1 MANAMQY
8 IANLGK
14 SVVYSGVDQIKK
26 NNPAIAEIAEQNAE
40 LGKVLYQSVSDFKST
55 QVKIGKWIRNTQIG
69 EAAIEGKK
77 ALFEDIQS
85 GKFYNRERIDQL
97 QVRSAGS
104 LLSGWDDD
112 DPFDNL
118 ESDFGGDWDDDS
130 SDSDFDPLA
139 DIGNDDM
146 FLADQMDNTGSKVT
160 QGVAMATAR
169 SAEYVVGAT
178 RENTNLINKH
188 SEMMFNKVHMG
199 MSAMNSNIS
208 SLITFNDEVMKTHV
222 QNSEKFFSD
231 TSTRL
236 KNIEGYLKTM
246 SDAQAKLYASSESKS
261 SSENVSYGDIVGAEG
276 TADLKQ
282 YFNRIKQNVANKSGG
297 MFDMLN
303 VFGED
308 SNMLLNLVSS
318 PLKFVTD
325 NIARTVIPSILDQSM
340 QSLNETISGFF
351 GNAMLKLNTLGGEDS
366 EDPVWQFLKGVLGI
380 DTRAKTK
387 MDTAKYNKG
396 AMPWDGESKMAL
408 TQVIPQ
414 LLSKI
419 LSATSG
425 TEERI
430 FDYKNGKWTTGTAIK
445 KSYDDRKE
453 GFQKSATAD
462 AKEALLE
469 LLEQP
474 GIKFD
479 KKFNDQIKE
488 GIDTMLKSAYE
499 NNILLPVN
507 MKNDFKTREKYG
519 NIDSEVMDYLIALT
533 NAMKRSEKGRKALNG
548 FGDKV
553 LSQKDAEN
561 QFMTSEVESI
571 SSEMRTIFNEYGIGE
586 FVKKEKED
594 EKGNK
599 KNVDSRE
606 NISSPIIANNI
617 FNTKDEHGNNVFFYL
632 QNIDRVIS
640 YMGQNFDKLGTG
652 SGPNYGA
659 GNGGFDA
666 HVDKTPS
673 LIQPLNN
680 FKYELADRRNS
691 LNDVKEKETK
701 AKQEKQKR
709 EQEAFEKNYDRELA
723 KDYVPTTKGY
733 KRLKEYGPD
742 AADNRMVNLGNG
754 YYKHYS
760 WDYNDNRYNY
770 TEKNYD
776 ISKNPNFAVNN
787 AYNDRT
793 DRMKVAEFE
802 QTLRNNQE
810 RRNLEQQRKAD
821 KRRRGGSSTDIDD
834 LSSTVTS
841 AEEGHRQFTD
851 IILGIGEL
859 SQAPAKFIGNLIHKV
874 DKRLFQVIYGNEKE
888 DKIEENS
895 FMGALVSRMN
905 RTFDDVSSF
914 FRDKIMDPLKE
925 KLFGEDGFGGFFDK
939 LKELWNGDD
948 EEDGILKRMFGNKVE
963 FVKNAFKEKF
973 SPIKGGLKGELK
985 DGLEIPEGMTMEEYR
1000 KRWIQDEKY
1009 KRERAKKLEFAKRT
1023 KAGYDNI
1030 MQIQKGLNDSY
1041 MDDNGNY
1048 DGDITKDISRIRE
1061 IKNIKH
1067 FKDFA
1072 RLTPSTDKEK
1082 DILRKTGRVWAK
1094 DRRESRQYI
1103 REAMANGASAQY
1115 LADHGYADLIDQM
1128 SKRDK
1133 NIAEWAKD
1141 VNVKNYNDIRQH
1153 YKGTGYV
1160 EKTGI
1165 AAVSEGEMIIPA
1177 EYNPFYKG
1185 GKSRYQRKMDEEQ
1198 AKHNFVDFLN
1208 SIKSHKNIN
1217 GFVEGTTNATEEKS
1231 RSQTIREAFSRLGD
1245 RIYKEKDEAGLSMED
1260 DGEVPVDPDDLN
1272 AAFYDAH
1279 YKKGKLP
1286 FHERVRREGKYIAK
1300 KGKLTGKDLLRRF
1313 AKNSSRIDTAYRKIA
1328 DEMEDAAGEENQAE
1342 LWDEMVDD
1350 VAGNYK
1356 EYIPSMVGG
1365 GLIGSGISLVT
1376 GAIGGPLLGFAVGA
1390 GIDLITRSNKVKD
1403 WLFGKQD
1410 EDGNRHG
1417 NVLNESITKFITRY
1431 VPDMA
1436 KGATVGAITHILPFV
1451 PGGPVSGIILGSAI
1465 GFAKNNDKIMSALFG
1480 EMDDEGNRTQGGLIN
1495 SKLRTQLKNALPRMA
1510 IGGAIGAFT
1519 GPFGLMGNILLGSTI
1534 GFASKLD
1541 TAKDFIFG
1549 KLDEETGERK
1559 GGVFGYIED
1568 RVIEPI
1574 GRAFDPLVK
1583 QGEKLFKGFSKHITD
1598 KVDGIL
1604 EEKLGV
1610 PLSRIFKEK
1619 GLEKIKG
1626 AAKFIGN
1633 NLFMPTMDMITSP
1646 LQIIEKLGDRFR
1658 RKHIANGDADYMTA
1672 LQRNEYRQELK
1683 DHKVYKKYEE
1693 NVYDK
1698 DGKLVHRKGDLM
1710 KDDHGNYIDTGKK
1723 KSYVY
1728 KRIKKDKYKKF
1739 DELLADRTTSYD
1751 ELVEM
1756 RDALSFLQD
1765 PDKQVKKMKKDSI
1778 HNINKAIN
1786 KNFNIGISD
1795 SKDIL
1800 GHLSD
1805 NDFKGAMR
1813 KVRRLGLD
1821 SKTEQRLTNLLTNE
1835 YTKLESAND
1844 MLNNEQATKD
1854 KYFKRLR
1861 ANGLKDLNQD
1871 TIKKYAGLLDDEID
1885 NKKKMGLDKLN
1896 DEMQTRHN
1904 EITGLFRDL
1913 IDEVKALRDPEHKKE
1928 LFNNKLHDNMKEA
1941 AKRRGIF
1948 FDSGNSGVF
1957 GRYKYEADI
1966 DSNGQPVYKRYKV
1979 DKKGRKIED
1988 SAEIINSKGQVLN
2001 SNGEVDPD
2009 KNGEEYWDDLQR
2021 RYHGSNLGDA
2031 GGEGGIRNAFGRLQA
2046 GRRTKARTVYDA
2058 IRHFPRNAANAGDR
2072 WADDRYTQNEYDD
2085 DGNLIHVRGEY
2096 REIEGGKFKRGLG
2109 WAGRGYGRARR
2120 YLGQNLFHLNKSEE
2134 YQSSINK
2141 ARDFRADEKMYKNA
2155 YSNQMKAIHKIMKNK
2170 NGEYTEEEARNAENI
2185 YNQLKANRKN
2195 NKGSNQA
2202 LFANSN
2208 ELFRKVF
2215 GNRQKL
2221 DGSGSEEADE
2231 DTMYVANSKGNPI
2244 KWIKDSQGHWTV
2256 DRNDSDNNVY
2266 EDDEEKGFKNKLL
2279 GKFADIGNGIKNGFN
2294 RIFKIDEEKDTLLK
2308 KLLKVGAGVLG
2319 ALTVA
2324 GFMPIIERAWN
2335 NRIKP
2340 GLQEI
2345 WDEKIYPKIYKFI
2358 EPIKPT
2364 LARAAAG
2371 IDNTIQKIPTAIDN
2385 LATKV
2390 RMFITNDLP
2399 NIWTQ
2404 KIIPFYKGGI
2414 DWIGEKVG
2422 NAVSGLSYTV
2432 MKLMPHIIKGAI
2444 QGVWQFMKQDL
2455 TAMILGKNNGSAED
2469 ILNLASSASMKT
2481 ASGNAGAFGGTSAET
2496 SMKNFNKAS
2505 SIYQALF
2512 HETPQQTLGTNGS
2525 TKASSDDSRRNS
2537 LENYYN
2543 MTGSYPSDDEL
2554 GQFEAEENIGM
2565 NNTSTSAGD
2574 NGMEYS
2580 GNVYDVGSNISGSE
2594 AESYSYSV
2602 ASSGSNN
2609 TSSINSAVYDEYDK
2623 QYEEAKTTQ
2632 EKVNKAVKESTDN
2645 QKTSVK
2651 NSATQ
2656 VTVKAG
2662 ETVNRGNFNIQPY
2675 NSGVQDL
2682 ATTGEKTRSQ
2692 IANHWATKGSMDRN
2706 DNAVSQALYNVGDKA
2721 KNLFSSIT
2729 GNLGAIA
2736 HNASYGGIQAYD
2748 TSVENATTQV
2758 GGRLSGGY
2766 VDTNTCLVYDSD
2778 GLLLANTFYDPENNE
2793 ITNKP
2798 SDAAFAKNSNLI
2810 EMYNSELSRSVKEAG
2825 IDAYQY
2831 SNGAA
2836 YLDENG
2842 LLAENVTEVAES
2854 DPDFEDTVGGH
2865 LVGATL
2871 RITSPLNALRTT
2883 SSRNANGYLVKKLA
2897 GKKFKGKGLITG
2909 SLAKTGNTINNITA
2923 RPLNALSNYTN
2934 EEKFVHI
2941 FGKDRK
2947 VLGSGYLDK
2956 LSNSKFNVAGKLQ
2969 NRIKYG
2975 TINELAQKT
2984 NLSRDLAENTIKSLK
2999 NVTGS
3004 EFTDAKSKKLL
3015 NKLVSQTD
3023 KVTKEVLQESSEKV
3037 VKNNVDT
3044 AVGKIMG
3051 NGQVKG
3057 ILEKLIKMSG
3067 KEVSE
3072 EMVEKGIK
3080 QAAEEVTEH
3089 ALKNAAN
3096 AGIKGA
3102 LASTGV
3108 GILVNIALA
3117 IPDFVEGFNN
3127 ADEYMGLTEKYFDE
3141 YLPSAFGEWL
3151 VRFLCGLGNALIG
3164 FFALGLIP
3172 MELVINI
3179 LLKYVAP
3186 IFGFDYSKLEA
3197 LQKESAKEI
3206 ATFNSYN
3213 NTNFDLEEYNK
3224 HKDETKYKANE
3235 RKLGTKGQTAIDRTI
3250 SKENNNRIDSM
3261 LEGKKIEH
3269 RTYADFD
3276 IFQGGSGSGIAK
3288 STDFVSSK
3296 ETLTDKLIS
3305 QLDPKYKDIKFNSS
3319 EDTVDQTIGSD
3330 GCAPAVATMAIN
3342 KVKENAGLDIKTAA
3356 DIAIEEGDKIKDGG
3370 VSAKYFNDIYQKY
3383 GLGALY
3389 SDDRKE
3395 IKDSISKGLPVVLL
3409 GTNESN
3415 NSKSISPFGPNGHYV
3430 LTNGTSGN
3438 DVFVQDP
3445 EQSKVV
3451 SYKLNDLINQTK
3463 LAVIPGS
3470 QSSYSSYNGK
3480 YDEYS
3485 GSGSGGTYYIPGTTT
3500 NISFHN
3506 NNFNSVLNTAYQMT
3520 GSYSGSGSGI
3530 KYSAGNTNQVFSK
3543 NGAITPNIIR
3553 GKNTTNVNITT
3564 DKFIGSGSYK
3574 KYSAGAANNEDYVE
3588 DDAVSNA
3595 IYGQNLEGNALD
3607 NMVES
3612 GYNKVKNT
3620 AQNIGKKVGV
3630 TVSGLTKN
3638 NDGSTTIDINQ
3649 SNNYLNEMIVV
3660 ISQMKGSMSFSAIK
3674 VGKSSNSYGIFL
3686 WSGND
3691 GAQLLFDTYA
3701 AEKEKWTNK
3710 LATSGAALFKSIKSK
3725 KPLSKSTTGKY
3736 SQKKLIAMIS
3746 SDEGKTNQIN
3756 KATNSIISV
3765 INKYKERFSDI
3776 KALMF
3781 ITAIHFID
3789 SNVAQGISSTKRN
3802 KLAKDSSMDHI
3813 MMILNTDYSDFLTN
3827 KSKDINFAYYYI
3839 QGSPVVDMNATAP
3852 DLAKLEENIST
3863 AKVDDKDSNWFSNFF
3878 SGIVDLGKSLF
3889 GLNTDEDSK
3898 SSNLEAKDYN
3908 LAAVDTTG
3916 VYIEDLN
3923 NDFKTL
3929 SYRLTSLKSLH
3940 NKLKTDSGDEDLA
3953 NKLAIIYFESSSL
3966 FTFLVQFDK
3975 FKDDYGVEINS
3986 LSLDYN
3992 YSVGNSNY
4000 IVKGIKSYATKNP
4013 CVSDDDMKAVG
4024 SAWNA
4029 DLKFSSSN
4037 LSDKDILANA
4047 KNKWKVL
4054 EKIKSQDY
4062 VDEKIKELDSYDY
4075 SHDNPY
4081 QYQTA
4086 SDNASDINLIG
4097 LFEDQLVAF
4106 MVNGTAKDLNG
4117 VTIVKG
4123 IKKDNKDY
4131 YTTVM
4136 DAFNKN
4142 SNSGSGPFKNNFFNQ
4157 VIINNM
4163 DLLSN
4168 LKSKNTRKGIISY
4181 LREYIM
4187 GSLLTDASEHKFYNP
4202 EQLAKDDLKKHWET
4216 LGSSGSNIDAKISAW
4231 GEAAD
4236 IIENA
4241 FQNNITS
4248 DFISGLN
4255 THNKNLGLNEVKDF
4269 NFMTSQIY
4277 TDSNPFSYVNNNP
4290 LLKDKMV
4297 VNEDKLQQLKVSNAN
4312 KISMKDSGADDLAK
4326 SYSILN
4332 KMVGSSY
4339 NSLDSKKFYDSFS
4352 SMEKETKEKNTL
4364 NYNGSI
4370 VYNPYIMKKTILDS
4384 AKGIGSKKVSMK
4396 TKQTNGHRDNS
4407 RSYSVALETLAK
4419 SRYLMKTAGAVLP
4432 ISKKKFLDK
4441 YSIFSDI
4448 IKKRKNDAN
4457 YTTTKDIYDI
4467 GISYDSDTSTKF
4479 QDLSDLKLTYPDENA
4494 SLYFKG
4500 TNEDSDVINDQ
4511 FMKAVSFVGFT
4522 NYADGKSP
4530 SEMIKNNEIL
4540 NQLFGNSTG
4549 DLDNFGG
4556 YVFGGSSLID
4566 SSFDN
4571 EEKKA
4576 FLDYYNTLFK
4586 ADKSNTGISNKDQSD
4601 IMSKDHAEIF
4611 KNLNWN
4617 ATSYFDAL
4625 NKKVAY
4631 NDMYGDTIST
4641 GDVEKSPKIS
4651 EYMKEKDK
4659 IDNNYLLHALI
4670 AKELLNN
4677 DSAKFNDDLPIASNI
4692 ADSKELLSFD
4702 NANSSDGKSNDDNIK
4717 DSEVRRLF
4725 NLYTDYHYADYYEP
4739 GFIGKRFYEK
4749 YAANIKP
4756 VEDANGQQVS
4766 NESASTQQISANLSS
4781 AYDALQKAYM
4791 ENSKGNSDK
4800 INMTYGVTENPDESM
4815 ANQLKD
4821 GTAKLSDYKKYYAWL
4836 VKEGYVPKDKEDTSE
4851 PTLYGGPPDKPSEY
4865 NWDYLAAYS
4874 GDKKGD
4880 IISYAISKGII
4891 PAFYKRA
4898 DYLTDP
4904 ETGSWNSKLKAV
4916 FVNDGLEDK
4925 FKSVV
4930 TGKEASLIP
4939 DSYGSMKSLFNDQTP
4954 FTDNSVENKT
4964 KLALNMQ
4971 NAFSP
4976 YSFDEWKAIYD
4987 SYSTD
4992 ELKKAFAEFGD
5003 VNGGDENTPGELK
5016 NMTYWK
5022 EHGNDYSNKIGGFW
5036 FTKTDK
5042 NLYAFDDIKNLFEQ
5056 SDAYK
5061 NLVNSGAG
5069 SGLPSAGSS
5078 NIDGFVSQ
5086 YDYGNQTFADGT
5098 SLAEY
5103 GCGPAVAA
5111 MAINNMQSAGD
5122 SSLMNATAAIANG
5135 YKDSNGTQADYFQDV
5150 FSRVGANTQYY
5161 DGASTKQNVENSL
5174 NAGQQVVLMGNDASN
5189 RSKNNSPYGPSNHYV
5204 LATGMNGNKIQ
5215 INDPEQGAP
5224 RVYDKNKILNKTQL
5238 GVAVS
5243 GAGYMAKSRIG
5254 SKVYRY
5260 SGGAAKKSLKHAN
5273 LGSWSK
5279 VSEEELNAAI
5289 KRINSSSPFNGNAAI
5304 FIEAGEKSGLD
5315 PRYILAHAA
5324 VEAGWECKSTLAK
5337 KHNYFGIAAYDS
5349 NPVNSKST
5357 ETYGNGNMREGIIN
5371 GAVWIKNHYYNN
5383 GQTTVYLMRH
5393 WEKNPHHQYCTSDTW
5408 EDSIASIMKKLPVN
5422 TEVSY
5427 DETSLD
5433 TEERIGVPSTGDS
5446 GSLVNLSTN
5455 SSGSN
5460 KSSGSWYEQMNNG
5473 FEQLGKA
5480 LFGMQDENKTTDNI
5494 GATTA
5499 DAISAST
5506 ADFSTGETNGTW
5518 ISVIKAVK
5526 SALAKAASKYD
5537 RRGHV
5542 SITIDGIPYTV
5553 RTDCSG
5559 FVSACCRAFGVL
5571 DGEITSS
5578 QFTSMKTL
5586 SGFEKRKWKGWDNLI
5601 EGDIIA
5607 RDGHVEI
5614 FARNEGGTHYV
5625 YNAGSTNS
5633 ITNPDATTDPDKKNK
5648 GYSVVW
5654 RCIKQDTSSAN
5665 KAFKKAKNKA
5675 KKYNKDS
5682 NEQLKL
5688 YNKLKKKKES
5698 ALTSAE
5704 KNFIAL
5710 NPPTD
5715 TSNEG
5720 ERQVWQQYYELAA
5733 GKKTTYARPHKINN
5747 RPTVAQ
5753 LKTKTYEEL
5762 VKLEKRYPGIITQL
5776 DYKTLAKKVEEAKKR
5791 GVKIVNTSTTVKPT
5805 AKPSR
5810 GSIPSQSN
5818 YSASAKGS
5826 GLYSA
5831 GNSGRNN
5838 KYVRINNISK
5848 HHNSTVSTTSRNSG
5862 GNNHNKFTKYSGG
5875 ANWYEQMNSDIANKL
5890 GKSFG
5895 MQDSVNIDVSGLGE
5909 ALGFSSSSSASA
5921 SSNGS
5926 WISIVKATKKA
5937 MADAMQNRQYN
5948 QGASVK
5954 LTVDGKTLSVRTDCS
5969 GLVSGCLRFF
5979 GAMNNVL
5986 NSSGFCSAK
5995 SIKGFT
6001 KMSWPGWDGLV
6012 EGDIIA
6018 RNGHVE
6024 IFARNEGGTH
6034 YVYNGGSTKSLRSA
6048 DATVTGHSSYTTVWR
6063 CNSGSGSHI
6072 YKFSGMSAGN
6082 SKAITN
6088 QIFNTKANGSKH
6100 SVNESGT
6107 SSYIRKTGTYI
6118 DNGIVGKLTNGYGN
6132 NTGNTNTNRFNSNT
6146 VRSAINNST
6155 SSSMSTTTR
6164 QVLNSIGKSGYSE
6177 SFKNASGGNSKVYYE
6192 NNYSQ
6197 YSAGA
6202 SNGNEAMLA
6211 KAIELLA
6218 KITNNTANIKE
6229 VITILN
6235 RIMDIA
6241 KNNKSSSGKGSNVNH
6256 KPATTRADR
6265 ERKYSGGNSNI
6276 GASTAGN
6283 TSTTSTGNS
6292 GSSNSD
6298 NESEQEL
6305 QLLLKNLS
6313 ELVRG

>member
-14 SVVYSGVDQIKK
+14 SVIYSGVDQVKA
-26 NNPAIAEIAEQNAE
+26 NNPAIAELAEQNAE

-77 ALFEDIQS
+77 ALFEDIKS

-118 ESDFGGDWDDDS
+118 ESDFGGDWNDDS

-169 SAEYVVGAT
+169 SAEYVVGAS

-282 YFNRIKQNVANKSGG
+282 YFNRIKQNVANKSSG

-303 VFGED
+303 VFGDD
-308 SNMLLNLVSS
+308 SNMLLNIVSS
-318 PLKFVTD
+318 PLKYVTD
-325 NIARTVIPSILDQSM
+325 KVARVIIPSILDQSM

-419 LSATSG
+419 LSATTG
-425 TEERI
+425 TEERL
-430 FDYKNGKWTTGTAIK
+430 FDYKNGKWTTGAAIK

-453 GFQKSATAD
+453 GFQKSATGD

-479 KKFNDQIKE
+479 KEFTDQIKE

-571 SSEMRTIFNEYGIGE
+571 SSEMRAIFNEYGIGE

-666 HVDKTPS
+666 HVNKTPS
-673 LIQPLNN
+673 PIQPLNN
-680 FKYELADRRNS
+680 FKYELVNNKNS
-691 LNDVKEKETK
+691 LNDIKERETK

-709 EQEAFEKNYDRELA
+709 DQEAFEKNLDRKLA

-733 KRLKEYGPD
+733 KRLIEYGPD

-776 ISKNPNFAVNN
+776 ISKNPNLAVNN

-810 RRNLEQQRKAD
+810 RRNLEQQREAD
-821 KRRRGGSSTDIDD
+821 KRRRGGSPTDIDG

-905 RTFDDVSSF
+905 RTFNDVSSF

-1009 KRERAKKLEFAKRT
+1009 KRERVKKLEFAKRS

-1048 DGDITKDISRIRE
+1048 DGDITKDISRIKE

-1082 DILRKTGRVWAK
+1082 DILRKTGRAWAK
-1094 DRRESRQYI
+1094 DRRASRQYI

-1217 GFVEGTTNATEEKS
+1217 GFVEGATNATEEKS

-1417 NVLNESITKFITRY
+1417 NVLNESITKFITKY
-1431 VPDMA
+1431 MPDMA

-1541 TAKDFIFG
+1541 AAKDFIFG

-1559 GGVFGYIED
+1559 GGVFGFIED

-1756 RDALSFLQD
+1756 RDTLNFLQD
-1765 PDKQVKKMKKDSI
+1765 PDKQAKKMKKDSI

-1913 IDEVKALRDPEHKKE
+1913 IDEVKALRDPEYKKE

-1979 DKKGRKIED
+1979 DEKGNKIED

-2001 SNGEVDPD
+2001 SKGEVDPD
-2009 KNGEEYWDDLQR
+2009 KNGDEYWDDLQR
-2021 RYHGSNLGDA
+2021 RYHGSNLRDA
-2031 GGEGGIRNAFGRLQA
+2031 GGEEGIINAFGRLQA
-2046 GRRTKARTVYDA
+2046 GRRTKARTVYDT
-2058 IRHFPRNAANAGDR
+2058 IVHFPRNAANAGDR
-2072 WADDRYTQNEYDD
+2072 WADDRYTENEYDD
-2085 DGNLIHVRGEY
+2085 KGNLIHAKGEY

-2155 YSNQMKAIHKIMKNK
+2155 YKNQMKALDRISKNK
-2170 NGEYTEEEARNAENI
+2170 NGEFSTDEMIAAENL
-2185 YNQLKANRKN
+2185 YQQLKNNKKN
-2195 NKGSNQA
+2195 HKGSNQA

-2221 DGSGSEEADE
+2221 DGSGSEAANDE
-2231 DTMYVANSKGNPI
+2231 TMYVANSKGNPI
-2244 KWIKDSQGHWTV
+2244 KWIKDSQGRWIV

-2266 EDDEEKGFKNKLL
+2266 EDDEEKGFRNKLL
-2279 GKFADIGNGIKNGFN
+2279 GKFSDIRDGIKNGFN

-2324 GFMPIIERAWN
+2324 GFMPIIEKAWN

-2340 GLQEI
+2340 GLQQI

-2385 LATKV
+2385 LSTKV

-2414 DWIGEKVG
+2414 DWLGEKVG
-2422 NAVSGLSYTV
+2422 SAISGISYTT

-2455 TAMILGKNNGSAED
+2455 AAIILGKNNGSAED
-2469 ILNLASSASMKT
+2469 ILSVASSASMKT
-2481 ASGNAGAFGGTSAET
+2481 ASGNAGAFGGTSVNT

-2525 TKASSDDSRRNS
+2525 AKASSDDSRRNS

-2574 NGMEYS
+2574 NGMECS
-2580 GNVYDVGSNISGSE
+2580 GNVYDVGSNISGSD
-2594 AESYSYSV
+2594 AESYSYGV

-2662 ETVNRGNFNIQPY
+2662 ETVNRGNLNIQPY

-2682 ATTGEKTRSQ
+2682 ATTGKKTRSQ

-2706 DNAVSQALYNVGDKA
+2706 DNAVSQALYNAGDKA
-2721 KNLFSSIT
+2721 KSLFSSIT
-2729 GNLGAIA
+2729 ENIGAIA
-2736 HNASYGGIQAYD
+2736 HNASYGPMQAYD

-2766 VDTNTCLVYDSD
+2766 VDTNTCLVYDSN

-2810 EMYNSELSRSVKEAG
+2810 EMYNSELRRSVKEAG
-2825 IDAYQY
+2825 FDAVQY

-2842 LLAENVTEVAES
+2842 LLSEKVTEVAES
-2854 DPDFEDTVGGH
+2854 EPDFEDTVGGH

-2871 RITSPLNALRTT
+2871 RVTSPLNALRTT

-2909 SLAKTGNTINNITA
+2909 SLAKTGNAINNITA
-2923 RPLNALSNYTN
+2923 KPLNALSNYAN

-2947 VLGSGYLDK
+2947 VLGSGYLDE
-2956 LSNSKFNVAGKLQ
+2956 LGNSKFNVAGKLQ

-3023 KVTKEVLQESSEKV
+3023 RVTKEVLQESSEKV

-3051 NGQVKG
+3051 NSQVKG

-3089 ALKNAAN
+3089 ALKNAAK
-3096 AGIKGA
+3096 AGLKTA
-3102 LASTGV
+3102 TASTGV
-3108 GILVNIALA
+3108 GIIVNIALA
-3117 IPDFVEGFNN
+3117 IPDFIEGFNN
-3127 ADEYMGLTEKYFDE
+3127 ADEYMGLTERYFDE
-3141 YLPSAFGEWL
+3141 YLPSAFSEWL

-3186 IFGFDYSKLEA
+3186 IFGFDYSKLED
-3197 LQKESAKEI
+3197 LQEESAKEI
-3206 ATFNSYN
+3206 ATFNSFN
-3213 NTNFDLEEYNK
+3213 NTRFDLEDYNE
-3224 HKDETKYKANE
+3224 HKDDAKYKANE
-3235 RKLGTKGQTAIDRTI
+3235 RKLGTKGEFALGKT
-3250 SKENNNRIDSM
+3250 IDSM
-3261 LEGKKIEH
+3261 HQDALSNFVQGKKVEKK
-3269 RTYADFD
+3269 RYNNLA

-3288 STDFVSSK
+3288 STDFMSTK
-3296 ETLTDKLIS
+3296 ETLTDRLIS

-3319 EDTVDQTIGSD
+3319 EDTIDQTIGSD

-3389 SDDRKE
+3389 SNDRKE

-3409 GTNESN
+3409 GTNGSN

-3485 GSGSGGTYYIPGTTT
+3485 GSGSGRTYYIPGTTT

-3530 KYSAGNTNQVFSK
+3530 RYSAGNTNQVFSK

-3620 AQNIGKKVGV
+3620 AQNIGQKVGV

-3638 NDGSTTIDINQ
+3638 SDGSTTIDINQ

-3710 LATSGAALFKSIKSK
+3710 LATSGASLFKLIKSK

-3776 KALMF
+3776 KTLMF

-3839 QGSPVVDMNATAP
+3839 QGSPVVDMNATTP

-3889 GLNTDEDSK
+3889 GLNTDENGGSD
-3898 SSNLEAKDYN
+3898 NLEAKDYN
-3908 LAAVDTTG
+3908 LAAVDASG

-3929 SYRLTSLKSLH
+3929 SARLSALKSLR
-3940 NKLKTDSGDEDLA
+3940 NKLKTDSGDENLA
-3953 NKLAIIYFESSSL
+3953 NKLAVAYFESSSL
-3966 FTFLVQFDK
+3966 FTFLSQFDEFRK
-3975 FKDDYGVEINS
+3975 AYKIITIEYDY
-3986 LSLDYN
+3986 L

-4000 IVKGIKSYATKNP
+4000 LPSTITKYSTEWP
-4013 CVSDDDMKAVG
+4013 STSSEDMKAVG
-4024 SAWNA
+4024 GTWNA
-4029 DLKFSSSN
+4029 DLGDTTKI
-4037 LSDKDILANA
+4037 SDK
-4047 KNKWKVL
+4047 KVL
-4054 EKIKSQDY
+4054 ENAKSKWEVLSKIKAKTY
-4062 VDEKIKELDSYDY
+4062 TEPLFTELNRNDFTDADTPYHLQKVEGSPDDSG
-4075 SHDNPY
+4075 
-4081 QYQTA
+4081 
-4086 SDNASDINLIG
+4086 DINIIG
-4097 LFEDQLVAF
+4097 LFEDQLNLF
-4106 MVNGTAKDLNG
+4106 RINGTVKDISK
-4117 VTIVKG
+4117 VTVPNS
-4123 IKKDNKDY
+4123 KKSKNNKDDY
-4131 YTTVM
+4131 SSLI
-4136 DAFNKN
+4136 DAFYQ
-4142 SNSGSGPFKNNFFNQ
+4142 NSGSGSGSFSNNFFNY
-4157 VIINNM
+4157 VIICNHSLIKKLKNCGSRKDVIEYLMQYIQNN
-4163 DLLSN
+4163 LV
-4168 LKSKNTRKGIISY
+4168 
-4181 LREYIM
+4181 E
-4187 GSLLTDASEHKFYNP
+4187 DAAINMKFHNP
-4202 EQLAKDDLKKHWET
+4202 EQLAKDDLRKHWEK
-4216 LGSSGSNIDAKISAW
+4216 LGNPGYDIDTKIEAW
-4231 GEAAD
+4231 DAAAD
-4236 IIENA
+4236 ILQDA
-4241 FQNNITS
+4241 FDGKVTS
-4248 DFISGLN
+4248 SFIAGLN
-4255 THNKNLGLNEVKDF
+4255 KQNTDLGLKEVTDF
-4269 NFMTSQIY
+4269 DFMTSSANIKRFANDLKKDRPPVISSFAESELY
-4277 TDSNPFSYVNNNP
+4277 ERVKNGNIVDNTPSN
-4290 LLKDKMV
+4290 LL
-4297 VNEDKLQQLKVSNAN
+4297 N
-4312 KISMKDSGADDLAK
+4312 
-4326 SYSILN
+4326 
-4332 KMVGSSY
+4332 
-4339 NSLDSKKFYDSFS
+4339 DSKAKAMDYLNRLFGANSNDLRYNYGLDNSTNF
-4352 SMEKETKEKNTL
+4352 L
-4364 NYNGSI
+4364 NYYGTK
-4370 VYNPYIMKKTILDS
+4370 VYNPYAMRKVLYDSVKNISNKKI
-4384 AKGIGSKKVSMK
+4384 GIGNHGINNEQDKDEDRYV
-4396 TKQTNGHRDNS
+4396 TTLNS
-4407 RSYSVALETLAK
+4407 LAK
-4419 SRYLMKTAGAVLP
+4419 ARYLMKTAGTTMNSSIDDYL
-4432 ISKKKFLDK
+4432 SKHAIFGEDYSNGSKYFYKKEGK
-4441 YSIFSDI
+4441 
-4448 IKKRKNDAN
+4448 DAN
-4457 YTTTKDIYDI
+4457 L
-4467 GISYDSDTSTKF
+4467 
-4479 QDLSDLKLTYPDENA
+4479 DLSDIKLINPKDFNNIKDITINSEGEIENKDKLTN
-4494 SLYFKG
+4494 
-4500 TNEDSDVINDQ
+4500 
-4511 FMKAVSFVGFT
+4511 FMNSVKYLGFT
-4522 NYADGKSP
+4522 QMADGKDLK
-4530 SEMIKNNEIL
+4530 EMIDKNTSL
-4540 NQLFGNSTG
+4540 KLLFGDTEIPEKYGSNIRLYSL
-4549 DLDNFGG
+4549 LDTA
-4556 YVFGGSSLID
+4556 
-4566 SSFDN
+4566 FD
-4571 EEKKA
+4571 EEGRKA
-4576 FLDYYNTLFK
+4576 FLEYYDNVFK
-4586 ADKSNTGISNKDQSD
+4586 RDISETGISNPDQSKFG
-4601 IMSKDHAEIF
+4601 MSEEDLEEF
-4611 KNLNWN
+4611 KGLNWN
-4617 ATSYFDAL
+4617 AANYFDSL
-4625 NKKVAY
+4625 NKWRSMYTMY
-4631 NDMYGDTIST
+4631 NDLATDKDNVIKGDYQ
-4641 GDVEKSPKIS
+4641 K
-4651 EYMKEKDK
+4651 K
-4659 IDNNYLLHALI
+4659 IDEAKTNFDLNNMI
-4670 AKELLNN
+4670 AKEILN
-4677 DSAKFNDDLPIASNI
+4677 DSLSFSNDLPLPSKLTDSNEFMDFEEYSKI
-4692 ADSKELLSFD
+4692 LEEANQDSDKWKDLTKDNNVKRLFD
-4702 NANSSDGKSNDDNIK
+4702 TYFTYHFSDYYDPSYLGKLFFEKSTNNIK
-4717 DSEVRRLF
+4717 S
-4725 NLYTDYHYADYYEP
+4725 
-4739 GFIGKRFYEK
+4739 
-4749 YAANIKP
+4749 
-4756 VEDANGQQVS
+4756 VEEANGQDNTNNS
-4766 NESASTQQISANLSS
+4766 EGSTTTDTKTELFN
-4781 AYDALQKAYM
+4781 AYTNYLKQKQYGIIKDPDEDLQKA
-4791 ENSKGNSDK
+4791 
-4800 INMTYGVTENPDESM
+4800 
-4815 ANQLKD
+4815 LLD
-4821 GTAKLSDYKKYYAWL
+4821 GSAKLSDYKKYYAW
-4836 VKEGYVPKDKEDTSE
+4836 VTKSGYIPKDKEDNTA
-4851 PTLYGGPPDKPSEY
+4851 PVKYGENTEY
-4865 NWDYLAAYS
+4865 NWNYISAYQ
-4874 GDKKGD
+4874 GDKSVSD
-4880 IISYAISKGII
+4880 IEYAMQHNVI
-4891 PAFYKRA
+4891 PAFYMRA
-4898 DYLTDP
+4898 K
-4904 ETGSWNSKLKAV
+4904 EAIKH
-4916 FVNDGLEDK
+4916 FNDGQSWSDFVAFLPGNNQTWDNK
-4925 FKSVV
+4925 FKSSYN
-4930 TGKEASLIP
+4930 GKEASYINTGA
-4939 DSYGSMKSLFNDQTP
+4939 DYYGVLKDMFSGYNQWSRKDGAIDFSIATP
-4954 FTDNSVENKT
+4954 ENYI
-4964 KLALNMQ
+4964 KLASAMQ
-4971 NAFSP
+4971 GTFSP
-4976 YSFDEWKAIYD
+4976 YSYSEWKSIYD
-4987 SYSTD
+4987 QYESDNTKKEFARFGDQND
-4992 ELKKAFAEFGD
+4992 ELGD
-5003 VNGGDENTPGELK
+5003 D
-5016 NMTYWK
+5016 
-5022 EHGNDYSNKIGGFW
+5022 
-5036 FTKTDK
+5036 
-5042 NLYAFDDIKNLFEQ
+5042 NLLAFDNIKELFEKT
-5056 SDAYK
+5056 DAYK
-5061 NLVNSGAG
+5061 NSLSTGIPQSNTSGAG
-5069 SGLPSAGSS
+5069 SGLFSAGSS

-5135 YKDSNGTQADYFQDV
+5135 YKDNNGTQADYFQDV

-5204 LATGMNGNKIQ
+5204 LATGMSGNKIQ

-5349 NPVNSKST
+5349 NPINSKST

-5427 DETSLD
+5427 DEASLD

-5480 LFGMQDENKTTDNI
+5480 LFGMQDENKTTDNT

-5518 ISVIKAVK
+5518 IGVIKAVK

-5537 RRGHV
+5537 KGGHV

-5571 DGEITSS
+5571 DGEISSS

-5607 RDGHVEI
+5607 RDDHVEI

-5633 ITNPDATTDPDKKNK
+5633 ITNPDATKDPDKKNE

-5654 RCIKQDTSSAN
+5654 RCIKQDTSSAT
-5665 KAFKKAKNKA
+5665 KVFKKAKNKA
-5675 KKYNKDS
+5675 KKYNEDS

-5698 ALTSAE
+5698 ALTAAE

-5715 TSNEG
+5715 TSNDG

-5733 GKKTTYARPHKINN
+5733 GKKTTYTRPHKINN

-5791 GVKIVNTSTTVKPT
+5791 GVKIANASTTAKPT

-5810 GSIPSQSN
+5810 SSIPSQSN

-5831 GNSGRNN
+5831 GNSGRND
-5838 KYVRINNISK
+5838 KYVRINNNNNALVDASK
-5848 HHNSTVSTTSRNSG
+5848 YYNSTMPTTSRNSG
-5862 GNNHNKFTKYSGG
+5862 GNNHDKFTKYSGG

-5909 ALGFSSSSSASA
+5909 ALGFGSSSSASA

-5926 WISIVKATKKA
+5926 WISTVKATKKA

-5986 NSSGFCSAK
+5986 SSSGFCSAK

-6132 NTGNTNTNRFNSNT
+6132 NTGNTNTNGFNSNT

-6265 ERKYSGGNSNI
+6265 ERKYSGGNSNT
-6276 GASTAGN
+6276 GASAVSN
-6283 TSTTSTGNS
+6283 TPTGNS

>member
-169 SAEYVVGAT
+169 SAEYVVGAA

-282 YFNRIKQNVANKSGG
+282 YFNRIKQNVANKSSG

-366 EDPVWQFLKGVLGI
+366 EDQVWQFLKGVLGI

-425 TEERI
+425 TEEKI
-430 FDYKNGKWTTGTAIK
+430 FDYKNGKWTTGAAIK

-479 KKFNDQIKE
+479 KEFNDQIKE

-533 NAMKRSEKGRKALNG
+533 NAMKRSEKGKKALKG
-548 FGDKV
+548 FGDKI

-914 FRDKIMDPLKE
+914 FRDKIIDPLKE

-973 SPIKGGLKGELK
+973 APIKGGLKGELK

-1009 KRERAKKLEFAKRT
+1009 KRERAKKLEFAKRS

-1286 FHERVRREGKYIAK
+1286 FHEKIRREGKYIAK

-1313 AKNSSRIDTAYRKIA
+1313 AKNSSRIDAAYQKIA
-1328 DEMEDAAGEENQAE
+1328 DEMEDAAGEEDQSL

-1390 GIDLITRSNKVKD
+1390 GVDLITRSNKVKD

-1417 NVLNESITKFITRY
+1417 NVLGESVTKFITKY
-1431 VPDMA
+1431 MPDMA

-1541 TAKDFIFG
+1541 AAKDFIFG

-1723 KSYVY
+1723 KSYVF
-1728 KRIKKDKYKKF
+1728 KKIKKDQFKKF

-1756 RDALSFLQD
+1756 RDALNFLQD
-1765 PDKQVKKMKKDSI
+1765 PDKQAKKMKKDSI

-1835 YTKLESAND
+1835 YTKLQSSND
-1844 MLNNEQATKD
+1844 MLANEQATKD
-1854 KYFKRLR
+1854 KYYKRLR
-1861 ANGLKDLNQD
+1861 GLGLKNLNQD

-1913 IDEVKALRDPEHKKE
+1913 IDEVKALRDPEYKKE

-1979 DKKGRKIED
+1979 NEHGIVI
-1988 SAEIINSKGQVLN
+1988 SNSGEIINSKGQVLDSKGN
-2001 SNGEVDPD
+2001 VDPD
-2009 KNGEEYWDDLQR
+2009 KNGEEYWDDLQK
-2021 RYHGSNLGDA
+2021 RYHGSNLGDV
-2031 GGEGGIRNAFGRLQA
+2031 EGPKGIKNAFGRLQA
-2046 GRRTKARTVYDA
+2046 GRRTKARMAYDTV
-2058 IRHFPRNAANAGDR
+2058 RHLPRNIANTGDR
-2072 WADDRYTQNEYDD
+2072 WADDRYTQNEYDKN
-2085 DGNLIHVRGEY
+2085 GNLIHVEGEY
-2096 REIEGGKFKRGLG
+2096 KNGRIKRGLG
-2109 WAGRGYGRARR
+2109 RSRR
-2120 YLGQNLFHLNKSEE
+2120 FLGQNLFHLNKSEE

-2141 ARDFRADEKMYKNA
+2141 ARNFNADEKMYKKA
-2155 YSNQMKAIHKIMKNK
+2155 YQNQMKAINKIINDKSGN
-2170 NGEYTEEEARNAENI
+2170 YSDEEINTAQEV
-2185 YNQLKANRKN
+2185 YNQLQENLN
-2195 NKGSNQA
+2195 NNTTVGVGIHRSGKKSSYQSM
-2202 LFANSN
+2202 FANSN

-2221 DGSGSEEADE
+2221 DGSGSEEADK
-2231 DTMYVANSKGNPI
+2231 DTMYVADDKGNPI

-2266 EDDEEKGFKNKLL
+2266 MDDEENKKGFKDKFL
-2279 GKFADIGNGIKNGFN
+2279 GKLQDMGDSVKNGFN

-2308 KLLKVGAGVLG
+2308 KILKVGAGVLG
-2319 ALTVA
+2319 ALTIA
-2324 GFMPIIERAWN
+2324 GFMPIIERAWK

-2340 GLQEI
+2340 GLQQI

-2422 NAVSGLSYTV
+2422 SAISGISYTT

-2455 TAMILGKNNGSAED
+2455 TAIILGKNNGSAED

-2525 TKASSDDSRRNS
+2525 AKASSDDSRRNS

-2543 MTGSYPSDDEL
+2543 MTGSYPSDNEL
-2554 GQFEAEENIGM
+2554 AQFEAEENIGM

-2594 AESYSYSV
+2594 AESYSYGV
-2602 ASSGSNN
+2602 ASSGSSN
-2609 TSSINSAVYDEYDK
+2609 TSSINSTVYDEYDK

-2632 EKVNKAVKESTDN
+2632 EKVNKAVNESTNN

-2682 ATTGEKTRSQ
+2682 ATTGERTRAQ

-2810 EMYNSELSRSVKEAG
+2810 EMYNSELSRSVREAG
-2825 IDAYQY
+2825 VDAYQY

-2842 LLAENVTEVAES
+2842 LLAENVTERTES
-2854 DPDFEDTVGGH
+2854 DPDFKDTIGGH
-2865 LVGATL
+2865 MVSGIL
-2871 RITSPLNALRTT
+2871 RATSPLNAFRSNLGK
-2883 SSRNANGYLVKKLA
+2883 NANGYLVKRLA
-2897 GKKFKGKGLITG
+2897 EAPKFKGKGIITG
-2909 SLAKTGNTINNITA
+2909 SLAKTGNAIKNITVK
-2923 RPLNALSNYTN
+2923 PLNAISGYAN
-2934 EEKFVHI
+2934 EEKFI
-2941 FGKDRK
+2941 NAFGKDIK
-2947 VLGSGYLDK
+2947 VPGSGYNAK
-2956 LSNSKFNVAGKLQ
+2956 LADADLGAYTKLNNSITGK
-2969 NRIKYG
+2969 IKYG
-2975 TINELAQKT
+2975 SVDKFASKVNLTNEISNIQ
-2984 NLSRDLAENTIKSLK
+2984 
-2999 NVTGS
+2999 
-3004 EFTDAKSKKLL
+3004 FKKLEEITGL
-3015 NKLVSQTD
+3015 TGRELTNSKAVQALEGLYKETD
-3023 KVTKEVLQESSEKV
+3023 KVAKEVVQNSSEKAI
-3037 VKNNVDT
+3037 KENVDT
-3044 AVGKIMG
+3044 GIMKI
-3051 NGQVKG
+3051 VKND
-3057 ILEKLIKMSG
+3057 KVMSFFKDAIKASG
-3067 KEVSE
+3067 KEISE
-3072 EMVEKGIK
+3072 EAIEE
-3080 QAAEEVTEH
+3080 AAEKAAKEIAGEVAE
-3089 ALKNAAN
+3089 KAAKS
-3096 AGIKGA
+3096 GLRGA
-3102 LASTGV
+3102 LAATGPV
-3108 GILVNIALA
+3108 GLIVDVVLA
-3117 IPDFVEGFNN
+3117 IPDFIEGYRN
-3127 ADEYMGLTEKYFDE
+3127 ADEYMGLTDKYFDKYMNSTAQE
-3141 YLPSAFGEWL
+3141 IA
-3151 VRFLCGLGNALIG
+3151 VRSLCGLGNAIVSTLT
-3164 FFALGLIP
+3164 FGLLP
-3172 MELVINI
+3172 FELVLNI
-3179 LLKYVAP
+3179 LLKYIAP
-3186 IFGFDYSKLEA
+3186 VFGFDYEKLQN
-3197 LQKESAKEI
+3197 LQEESAKEI
-3206 ATFNSYN
+3206 ATFNSFN
-3213 NTNFDLEEYNK
+3213 NTNFDLEDYNK
-3224 HKDETKYKANE
+3224 HKDDAKYKANE
-3235 RKLGTKGQTAIDRTI
+3235 RKLGTKGEFALAKT
-3250 SKENNNRIDSM
+3250 IDSM
-3261 LEGKKIEH
+3261 HQNALSNFVQGKKVEKKK
-3269 RTYADFD
+3269 YNNLA

-3288 STDFVSSK
+3288 STDFMSTK

-3319 EDTVDQTIGSD
+3319 EDTIDQTIGSD

-3463 LAVIPGS
+3463 LAVIPES

-3485 GSGSGGTYYIPGTTT
+3485 GSGSGGTYYSPGTTT

-3530 KYSAGNTNQVFSK
+3530 RYSAGNTNQVFSK

-3588 DDAVSNA
+3588 GDAVSNA
-3595 IYGQNLEGNALD
+3595 IYSQNLEGNALD

-3630 TVSGLTKN
+3630 TVSNLKN
-3638 NDGSTTIDINQ
+3638 NSDGSTTIDINQ

-3889 GLNTDEDSK
+3889 GLNTDENGGSD
-3898 SSNLEAKDYN
+3898 NLEAKDYN
-3908 LAAVDTTG
+3908 LAAVDASG

-3929 SYRLTSLKSLH
+3929 SARLSALKSLR
-3940 NKLKTDSGDEDLA
+3940 NKLKTDSGDENLA
-3953 NKLAIIYFESSSL
+3953 NKLAVAYFESSSL
-3966 FTFLVQFDK
+3966 FTFLSQFDEFRK
-3975 FKDDYGVEINS
+3975 AYKIITIEYDY
-3986 LSLDYN
+3986 L

-4000 IVKGIKSYATKNP
+4000 LPSTITKYSTEWP
-4013 CVSDDDMKAVG
+4013 STSSEDMKAVG
-4024 SAWNA
+4024 GTWNA
-4029 DLKFSSSN
+4029 DLGDTTKI
-4037 LSDKDILANA
+4037 SDK
-4047 KNKWKVL
+4047 KVL
-4054 EKIKSQDY
+4054 ENAKSKWEVLSKIKAKTY
-4062 VDEKIKELDSYDY
+4062 TEPLFAELNRNDFTDADTPYHLQKVEGSPDDSG
-4075 SHDNPY
+4075 
-4081 QYQTA
+4081 
-4086 SDNASDINLIG
+4086 DINIIG
-4097 LFEDQLVAF
+4097 LFEDQLNLF
-4106 MVNGTAKDLNG
+4106 RINGTVKDISK
-4117 VTIVKG
+4117 VTVPNS
-4123 IKKDNKDY
+4123 KKSKNNKDDY
-4131 YTTVM
+4131 SSLI
-4136 DAFNKN
+4136 DAFYQ
-4142 SNSGSGPFKNNFFNQ
+4142 NSGSGSGSFSNNFFNYVMICNHSLIKKLKNCSSRKD
-4157 VIINNM
+4157 VIEYLMQYIQNNLVEDAAINM
-4163 DLLSN
+4163 
-4168 LKSKNTRKGIISY
+4168 
-4181 LREYIM
+4181 
-4187 GSLLTDASEHKFYNP
+4187 KFHNP
-4202 EQLAKDDLKKHWET
+4202 EQLAKDDLRKHWEK
-4216 LGSSGSNIDAKISAW
+4216 LGNPGYDIDTKIEAW
-4231 GEAAD
+4231 DAAAD
-4236 IIENA
+4236 ILQDA
-4241 FQNNITS
+4241 FDGKVTS
-4248 DFISGLN
+4248 SFIAGLN
-4255 THNKNLGLNEVKDF
+4255 KQNTDLGLKEVTDF
-4269 NFMTSQIY
+4269 DFMTSSANIKRFANDLKKDRPPVISSFAEGELY
-4277 TDSNPFSYVNNNP
+4277 ERVKNGNIVDNTPSN
-4290 LLKDKMV
+4290 L
-4297 VNEDKLQQLKVSNAN
+4297 SN
-4312 KISMKDSGADDLAK
+4312 
-4326 SYSILN
+4326 
-4332 KMVGSSY
+4332 
-4339 NSLDSKKFYDSFS
+4339 DSKAKAMDYLNRLIGVNSNDLQHNYGLDNSTNF
-4352 SMEKETKEKNTL
+4352 L
-4364 NYNGSI
+4364 NYHGTK
-4370 VYNPYIMKKTILDS
+4370 VYNPYAMRKVLYDSVKNISDKKI
-4384 AKGIGSKKVSMK
+4384 GIGNHGINN
-4396 TKQTNGHRDNS
+4396 KQDKDEDRYVTTLNS
-4407 RSYSVALETLAK
+4407 LAK
-4419 SRYLMKTAGAVLP
+4419 ARYLMKTAGTTMDSSIDDYLSKHAIFEDKTSDAGNP
-4432 ISKKKFLDK
+4432 YFSKKEG
-4441 YSIFSDI
+4441 
-4448 IKKRKNDAN
+4448 NNAN
-4457 YTTTKDIYDI
+4457 L
-4467 GISYDSDTSTKF
+4467 
-4479 QDLSDLKLTYPDENA
+4479 DLSDIKLINPKNFNNIKDITINSEGEIENKDKLTNFMNSVKYLGFTQMADGENLKEMIDKNTSLKL
-4494 SLYFKG
+4494 
-4500 TNEDSDVINDQ
+4500 
-4511 FMKAVSFVGFT
+4511 
-4522 NYADGKSP
+4522 
-4530 SEMIKNNEIL
+4530 
-4540 NQLFGNSTG
+4540 LFGDTEISEKYGTG
-4549 DLDNFGG
+4549 SNIRLYSLLDTA
-4556 YVFGGSSLID
+4556 
-4566 SSFDN
+4566 FD
-4571 EEKKA
+4571 EEGRKA
-4576 FLDYYNTLFK
+4576 FLEYYDNVFK
-4586 ADKSNTGISNKDQSD
+4586 RDISKTGISNPDQSEFGMNEED
-4601 IMSKDHAEIF
+4601 LEEF
-4611 KNLNWN
+4611 KGLNWN
-4617 ATSYFDAL
+4617 AANYFDSL
-4625 NKKVAY
+4625 NKWRSMYTMY
-4631 NDMYGDTIST
+4631 NDLATDKDNVIKGDYQ
-4641 GDVEKSPKIS
+4641 K
-4651 EYMKEKDK
+4651 K
-4659 IDNNYLLHALI
+4659 IDEAKTNFDLNNMI
-4670 AKELLNN
+4670 AKEILN
-4677 DSAKFNDDLPIASNI
+4677 DSLTFTNDLPLPSKLTDSNEFMDFEEYSKI
-4692 ADSKELLSFD
+4692 LEEANQDSDKWKDLTKDNNVKRLFD
-4702 NANSSDGKSNDDNIK
+4702 TYFTYHFSDYYDPSYLGKLFFEKSTNNIK
-4717 DSEVRRLF
+4717 S
-4725 NLYTDYHYADYYEP
+4725 
-4739 GFIGKRFYEK
+4739 
-4749 YAANIKP
+4749 
-4756 VEDANGQQVS
+4756 VEEANGQDNTNNNS
-4766 NESASTQQISANLSS
+4766 EGNTTTDTKTELFN
-4781 AYDALQKAYM
+4781 AYTNYLKQKQYGIIKDPDEDLQKA
-4791 ENSKGNSDK
+4791 
-4800 INMTYGVTENPDESM
+4800 
-4815 ANQLKD
+4815 LLD
-4821 GTAKLSDYKKYYAWL
+4821 GSAKLSDYKKYYAW
-4836 VKEGYVPKDKEDTSE
+4836 VTKSGYIPKDKEDNTA
-4851 PTLYGGPPDKPSEY
+4851 PVKYGENTEY
-4865 NWDYLAAYS
+4865 NWNYISAYQ
-4874 GDKKGD
+4874 GDKSVSD
-4880 IISYAISKGII
+4880 IEYAMQNNVI
-4891 PAFYKRA
+4891 PAFYMRA
-4898 DYLTDP
+4898 KESIEAYKNNAGWDWAK
-4904 ETGSWNSKLKAV
+4904 G
-4916 FVNDGLEDK
+4916 NDWFQANK
-4925 FKSVV
+4925 YIASN
-4930 TGKEASLIP
+4930 GKEVRAIP
-4939 DSYGSMKSLFNDQTP
+4939 DNQSTLKNMFSGLFKKTENGVDFAIDTP
-4954 FTDNSVENKT
+4954 ENRIN
-4964 KLALNMQ
+4964 LAKQMQ
-4971 NAFSP
+4971 STFSP
-4976 YSFDEWKAIYD
+4976 YTYDEWYNIYNSIPKENQQD
-4987 SYSTD
+4987 FAKFGSTND
-4992 ELKKAFAEFGD
+4992 KLEISEEGLISEDTIKFDNLKE
-5003 VNGGDENTPGELK
+5003 
-5016 NMTYWK
+5016 
-5022 EHGNDYSNKIGGFW
+5022 
-5036 FTKTDK
+5036 
-5042 NLYAFDDIKNLFEQ
+5042 LFEK
-5056 SDAYK
+5056 SK
-5061 NLVNSGAG
+5061 SGAG

-5204 LATGMNGNKIQ
+5204 LATGMSGNKIQ

-5279 VSEEELNAAI
+5279 VSEDELNAAI

-5349 NPVNSKST
+5349 NPINSKST

-5427 DETSLD
+5427 DEASLD

-5480 LFGMQDENKTTDNI
+5480 LFGMQDENKTTDST

-5537 RRGHV
+5537 KGGHV

-5633 ITNPDATTDPDKKNK
+5633 ITNPDATTDPDNKNK

-5654 RCIKQDTSSAN
+5654 RCIKQDTSSAT

-5698 ALTSAE
+5698 ALTAAE

-5733 GKKTTYARPHKINN
+5733 GKKTTYARPDKINR
-5747 RPTVAQ
+5747 RPTVSQ

-5791 GVKIVNTSTTVKPT
+5791 GVKIANTSTTVKPT

-5848 HHNSTVSTTSRNSG
+5848 HHNPTVSTTSRNSG
-5862 GNNHNKFTKYSGG
+5862 RNNNKFIKYSGG
-5875 ANWYEQMNSDIANKL
+5875 ANWYEQMNSDIASKL
-5890 GKSFG
+5890 GKSLG
-5895 MQDSVNIDVSGLGE
+5895 MSDSVNIDVSGLGE

-6132 NTGNTNTNRFNSNT
+6132 NTGNTNTNGFNSNT

-6265 ERKYSGGNSNI
+6265 ERKYSGGNSNT
-6276 GASTAGN
+6276 GASAVSN
-6283 TSTTSTGNS
+6283 TPTGNS